1 MPKHENIPDIRK
13 SLTEEN
19 ISENKKPDKC
29 LAVCLCIVS
38 LGIIGSISYIVNN
51 ILFVEDGSL

>member
-1 MPKHENIPDIRK
+1 MHYPIILTMPKHENIPDIRK

-19 ISENKKPDKC
+19 KKTDQC

-51 ILFVEDGSL
+51 IFG